1 MCVFFTKSVKY
12 SALEQKKILAPVF
25 GNLLP
30 KMSFVLESKSH
41 KNSWSVSM
49 WQDDFCT
56 SLIKNVPCLFHSIIS
71 PSSRSLG
78 PMIGRRES
86 WLIEW
91 RPSQGQT
98 AAKSFFFS
106 FFFSSFSFFFFFL
119 LTCADKRK
127 QRSSSLIFPS
137 VKVCRGHQDAR
148 NPIGEFIYLFI
159 YSY

>member
-1 MCVFFTKSVKY
+1 MCFLRKVSSIQHWSKKKSLHPF
-12 SALEQKKILAPVF
+12 SAIFSQKCL
-25 GNLLP
+25 
-30 KMSFVLESKSH
+30 FVLESKSH